1 MYEQQLREALDGM
14 AGAQNELLVMDRFWH
29 GIYCTKPAQVQTLAS
44 ALRSQLLAGK
54 ALTGF
59 SDDFLYTA
67 RQDSVTGLYL
77 VLQQPQVFTRGTLRL
92 LYTVSALCALGG
104 AAVSIFLSLQLSRQ
118 MFRPI
123 GRLHDAI
130 SQVGQNDLQVQVAH

>member
-1 MYEQQLREALDGM
+1 M
-14 AGAQNELLVMDRFWH
+14 
-29 GIYCTKPAQVQTLAS
+29 
-44 ALRSQLLAGK
+44 
-54 ALTGF
+54 
-59 SDDFLYTA
+59 
-67 RQDSVTGLYL
+67 TGLYL

-104 AAVSIFLSLQLSRQ
+104 VAVSIFLSLQLSRQ

-130 SQVGQNDLQVQVAH
+130 SQVGQNDLQVQVAIEEDRRDELSELAQQFNRMVALPAPQPAGAAGKSAGAQRRADPDAAGAAEPGTFCATRWTR